1 MNPQVIITGMHRS
14 GTSLAG
20 NILSYAGYYMGEE
33 SDMMKSNQYNLTG
46 YFENQRVVDL
56 NDKILEHFEGSW
68 IDPFSF
74 LKNYRTSEV
83 FAQEIQTLITEFSRH
98 NHFALKDPRFC
109 LTLPEWIDFLDHP
122 KMLVCVRHPDEV
134 AQSILSRDHIPLQVS
149 LSVREI
155 YYSTL
160 YEVLQNQEYFQ
171 LDYNLLLKD
180 PEPVLKNLF
189 TFLDL
194 PEERIPGAI
203 RLIHQGL
210 KHHNAGE
217 RKWRT
222 KSDPVL
228 IKLDDQTFECVK
240 NGERYHLHYE
250 GEVQNIRFLNL
261 PILIHSLEFLPAV
274 NYSIGGYEGLD
285 GRLIFLTPEDKVF
298 IKNAPESLDISF
310 VVEQWY
316 EKAIWGLRY
325 FKPNTA
331 DWKWNLSTITELDKS
346 KNTVT
351 LSTDFFIVL
360 DFTIPNLV
368 QFEWIP
374 LNDAVIF
381 EIMNRKDCPE
391 EMIKIIEKHATWV
404 SENCFYFFSPP
415 QPIIFLRNLGVRI
428 VSLNIRIISHGDAA
442 KEEIF
447 WLINTQYHIGRIE
460 YHQTI
465 LKSQQNLEITQN
477 QLLHTKQELDLT
489 NNHLQS
495 TKNQLLHTKQE
506 LDLTNNHLQSTKNQL
521 NATLNSITFKTGRF
535 ILFPIQI
542 FYRLYLTIRK

>member
-1 MNPQVIITGMHRS
+1 MSPQVIITGMHRS
-14 GTSLAG
+14 GTSLVG
-20 NILSYAGYYMGEE
+20 NILSHAGYYMGEE
-33 SDMMKSNQYNLTG
+33 SDMMKGNQYNLAG
-46 YFENQRVVDL
+46 YFENHKVVDL
-56 NDKILEHFEGSW
+56 NDKILEHFGGTW

-74 LKNYRTSEV
+74 LKNYRASEV
-83 FAQEIQTLITEFSRH
+83 FAQEIQSLLIQFSKH
-98 NHFALKDPRFC
+98 HHFALKDPRFC
-109 LTLPEWIDFLDHP
+109 LTLPEWIHFLDHP
-122 KMLVCVRHPDEV
+122 KFVVCVRHPDEV
-134 AQSILSRDHIPLQVS
+134 AQSILSRDHIPPKVS

-180 PEPVLKNLF
+180 PESVLQNLF

-194 PEERIPGAI
+194 PEERIPGAM

-217 RKWRT
+217 VLWSP

-240 NGERYHLHYE
+240 KGERYHLRYK
-250 GEVQNIRFLNL
+250 GKVQNIRFLNL

-285 GRLIFLTPEDKVF
+285 GRLIFLTPEDKIF
-298 IKNAPESLDISF
+298 IENAPESLDISF
-310 VVEQWY
+310 VIEQWY
-316 EKAIWGLRY
+316 EKAIYGLRY

-346 KNTVT
+346 IKTEKLT
-351 LSTDFFIVL
+351 ADFSIVL
-360 DFTIPNLV
+360 DFTIPNIV

-381 EIMNRKDCPE
+381 EIMNRKDCPD
-391 EMIKIIEKHATWV
+391 EMIKIIENQATWV
-404 SENCFYFFSPP
+404 SENSFYFFSPP
-415 QPIIFLRNLGVRI
+415 QPIIFHRDLGVRI
-428 VSLNIRIISHGDAA
+428 VSLNIRVISHGDAA
-442 KEEIF
+442 KEKIF
-447 WLINTQYHIGRIE
+447 WLINTQYHKGRIE

-477 QLLHTKQELDLT
+477 QLLNTKLELDQTHYQLLNT
-489 NNHLQS
+489 KLELDQTHYQLES
-495 TKNQLLHTKQE
+495 TKNE
-506 LDLTNNHLQSTKNQL
+506 LD
-521 NATLNSITFKTGRF
+521 ATINSITFKIGRF
-535 ILFPIQI
+535 ILFPIQF
-542 FYRLYLTIRK
+542 FYKLYLTIRK